1 MAKRKNANDLPKVKL
16 NASNLKR
23 SLRLFSYIGPHKW
36 KLALGLVFLSFT
48 GFTALLFPKLMGD
61 LIETADFT
69 ASDINQM
76 GIVLLLLFTA
86 QAIFS
91 FFRVILF
98 VNVTENML
106 ASIRKDTFSTLI
118 KMPMQF
124 YSSRKVSELNSRIA
138 ADIGQIQDTFTTGIA
153 EFLRQ
158 IIIVIGGVTALFFTS
173 VKLSLLMLATIPVFA
188 IIAVFFGKYIRTL
201 SKEAQ
206 DEVANSNSI
215 ASESLQGIVNVKA
228 FTNEFFEM
236 IRYNKAVDSI
246 KKIAIKGG
254 LARGAF
260 SSFIIFCIFGAIVLL
275 VWYAVKLQN
284 QDLLTQSELITFILY
299 TIFVG
304 GSIGGLPIQYAQ
316 IQKAVGAT
324 ERVFDII
331 DEETEVLDV
340 ENKKSLQDQK
350 LEGNIRFEAV
360 DFEYPSRPEIPVI
373 KNLSFTVNAGE
384 TIAIVGPSGAGKST
398 IAALLLQFY
407 KPTKGELIIDGKAC
421 SEMDLYSIREDM
433 AYVQQDVFLFWG
445 SILENIQYS
454 KPESSLEEVVEAAK
468 KANAH
473 DFISSFPDQYE
484 TIVGERGIQL
494 SGGQRQ
500 RIAIARAVLKNP
512 SILILDE
519 ATSAL
524 DSESEHLVQ
533 EALQELMKGR
543 TSFVIAHRL
552 STIQNADQI
561 LVLENGMLLEKGTH
575 QELLAN
581 VSGRYK
587 NLVDLQLKH

>member
-1 MAKRKNANDLPKVKL
+1 MARKNKQNDLPKARL
-16 NASNLKR
+16 NASNLRR
-23 SLRLFSYIGPHKW
+23 SLRLFKYVGPHKW
-36 KLALGLVFLSFT
+36 KLILGLVFLSFT
-48 GFTALLFPKLMGD
+48 GLTALLFPKLMGD

-69 ASDINQM
+69 ASDINRM
-76 GIVLLLLFTA
+76 GLILLGLFTA

-91 FFRVILF
+91 FFRVVLF

-106 ASIRKDTFSTLI
+106 SSIRKDTFSTLI

-124 YSSRKVSELNSRIA
+124 FSSRKVSELNSRIA
-138 ADIGQIQDTFTTGIA
+138 ADISQIQDTFTTGVA

-158 IIIVIGGVTALFFTS
+158 FIIVIGGVTALFFTS

-188 IIAVFFGKYIRTL
+188 LVAVFFGKYIRKL
-201 SKEAQ
+201 AKDAQ
-206 DEVANSNSI
+206 DEVAESNSI
-215 ASESLQGIVNVKA
+215 ASESLQGIANVKA

-236 IRYNKAVDSI
+236 LRYDKAVDSI

-304 GSIGGLPIQYAQ
+304 ASIGGLPIQYAQ

-331 DEETEVLDV
+331 DEQTEYLQIK
-340 ENKKSLQDQK
+340 NKNTVNPLHIK
-350 LEGNIRFEAV
+350 GNINFKNV
-360 DFEYPSRPEIPVI
+360 DFHYPSRPEIQVLT
-373 KNLSFTVNAGE
+373 NLNFDVNAGE

-407 KPTKGELIIDGKAC
+407 KPTQGEILIDGQPC
-421 SEMDLYSIREDM
+421 STMDLYSIRAEM
-433 AYVQQDVFLFWG
+433 AYVQQEVFLFG
-445 SILENIQYS
+445 GTILENIQYG
-454 KPESSLEEVVEAAK
+454 KPEADLNEIKEAAK

-473 DFISSFPDQYE
+473 QFIEDFPEQYN

-524 DSESEHLVQ
+524 DAESEHLVQ
-533 EALQELMKGR
+533 EALQKLMKGR

-561 LVLENGMLLEKGTH
+561 LVLENGKLLEKGTH
-575 QELLAN
+575 QELISN
-581 VSGRYK
+581 STGRYK
-587 NLVDLQLKH
+587 NLVELQLQN

>member
-1 MAKRKNANDLPKVKL
+1 MAKRKNTNDLPKVKL

-23 SLRLFSYIGPHKW
+23 SLRLFNYIGPHKW

-48 GFTALLFPKLMGD
+48 GLTALLFPKLMGD

-69 ASDINQM
+69 ASDINRM

-91 FFRVILF
+91 FFRVVLF

-106 ASIRKDTFSTLI
+106 ASIRKDTFSTLV

-124 YSSRKVSELNSRIA
+124 FSSRKVSELNSRIA

-188 IIAVFFGKYIRTL
+188 IIAVFFGRYIRSL

-206 DEVANSNSI
+206 DEVAHSNSI

-228 FTNEFFEM
+228 FTNELFEM

-331 DEETEVLDV
+331 DEQTEALDV
-340 ENKKSLQDQK
+340 EKKKSLQHQK

-373 KNLSFTVNAGE
+373 KNLSFHVNAGE
-384 TIAIVGPSGAGKST
+384 SIAIVGPSGAGKST

-407 KPTKGELIIDGKAC
+407 QPTKGNLFIDGKAC

-433 AYVQQDVFLFWG
+433 AYVQQDVFLFGG
-445 SILENIQYS
+445 SVLENIQYS
-454 KPESSLEEVVEAAK
+454 KPESSLEEVIEAAK

-473 DFISSFPDQYE
+473 EFISSFPEKYD

-500 RIAIARAVLKNP
+500 RIAIARAVLKDP

-524 DSESEHLVQ
+524 DSASEHLVQ
-533 EALQELMKGR
+533 EALQKLMKGR

-575 QELLAN
+575 QELLAKA
-581 VSGRYK
+581 SGRYK
-587 NLVDLQLKH
+587 NLVDLQLQH